1 MPYVEKGPKRDD
13 RFNSETKPRVYAA
26 LQRASEIFHQNLLSN
41 SRALKYVQS
50 RGFKDETIEK
60 YRIGFAPP
68 ERRESVYQLQN
79 EGFELYEQIL
89 AGLARENDEGTDYWS
104 FFRDRIVIP
113 VIVNGNVA
121 GFCGRYIGQD
131 PDIQKRMKYMNSPES
146 PIYQKGRSFLGVPQ
160 ANELLRHSPRLFIFE
175 AALDAPLIVQA
186 GFPALATIGTAFTE
200 DHAKYLARYHD
211 KQIVFVP
218 QIEDSGIG
226 EEAMARALAKSFGR
240 FNSAVA
246 LFPREGKKVDG
257 ADMVQQGRIDELR
270 QIFSNPND
278 SLDFYLRIKS
288 KGQDLSNE
296 GVRTSLLKGIQWDF
310 QQIPPEQQG
319 NYAAGLAKRLGLE
332 RRDIEQ
338 IIYGRKNV
346 NSLPAESEEAH
357 PQQQNVINGSALYW
371 QTRFLKQLFASIPQQ
386 GVLQAFKDRL
396 IVDEFNGNAR
406 KAAAAYLIQWDTSQQ
421 VFDTGNPLVFRSQ
434 RKGLC
439 GLIEKCAAEKDIK
452 VSADEIDKNFFGSF
466 FRLDYQR
473 SVTSPKL
480 ADLSES
486 YAMWRAARLTDKTSR
501 ALSEGASPDRLISK
515 LDQFHT
521 EIGEVR

>member
-1 MPYVEKGPKRDD
+1 MPEAERGPKRDD

-60 YRIGFAPP
+60 YQMGFAPP
-68 ERRESVYQLQN
+68 SREVVGRLES
-79 EGFELYEQIL
+79 EGFTLYEQIL
-89 AGLARENDEGTDYWS
+89 AGLARENQEQTYSFS
-104 FFRDRIVIP
+104 FFKDRIVIP
-113 VIVNGNVA
+113 VLVNGRVS
-121 GFCGRYIGQD
+121 GFCGRYIGSD
-131 PDIQKRMKYMNSPES
+131 PDILKKMKYMNSPES

-160 ANELLRHSPRLFIFE
+160 ANELLRHSPKLFVFE
-175 AALDAPLIVQA
+175 AAFDAPLIVQS

-200 DHAKYLARYHD
+200 EHARFLARYHD

-226 EEAMARALAKSFGR
+226 EEATARALAKSFGR

-246 LFPREGKKVDG
+246 LFPREGTKVDG
-257 ADMVQQGRIDELR
+257 ADMVQQGRIAELR
-270 QIFSNPND
+270 QIFSNTSD

-310 QQIPPEQQG
+310 QQIPPEHYG

-338 IIYGRKNV
+338 IVYGRKNLTV
-346 NSLPAESEEAH
+346 FPTESEEPH
-357 PQQQNVINGSALYW
+357 QQQNVINGSALYW

-396 IVDEFNGNAR
+396 VIDEFNGNAR

-421 VFDTGNPLVFRSQ
+421 VFDIGNPLVFRSQ
-434 RKGLC
+434 RQGLC

-452 VSADEIDKNFFGSF
+452 VSADEIDRNFFGSF

-480 ADLSES
+480 ADISES
-486 YAMWRAARLTDKTSR
+486 YAMWRATRLTDETSR
-501 ALSEGASPDRLISK
+501 ALSSGASPDRLVTA
-515 LDQFHT
+515 LDKFH
-521 EIGEVR
+521 EQIGEVR